1 MSQRIQPR
9 ELEIPEHNPFEND
22 LLGRKESIEILTH
35 LVGSFDGP
43 CVMAI
48 DAPWGHG
55 KTTFLK
61 IWDEYLRNKEFRTIE
76 FNAWETDY
84 SKDPF
89 VTLSSELV
97 AGFERYKDDS
107 TAKKIA
113 DHAKDISAIILP
125 HILSAAIPGPAG
137 NIIGS
142 YVENQITAYRKKQIS
157 VKEFTQTLQN
167 AVKQEYKNTNKPL
180 IIIIDELDRCRPS
193 YAIELLEVAKHV
205 FAVDHIVFVLA
216 VNRSQ
221 LSHSVKALYGNDFD
235 AYGYLKRFFDVDFRL
250 PDPSREKFID
260 KLLLDIQIESY
271 FRRTLDQYGRGEFQS
286 ARQILNQFF
295 DSPALDLRTIT
306 QAIHHLGVV
315 FASLPNEQKSFVVS
329 AVIALIIRTIESET
343 YYRFVRG
350 DADDVEVVDALFNK
364 PWTKGVQQEFNGCL
378 VEAMII
384 VGRKELSRNPRI
396 KYRNTE
402 SPLLTHYKN
411 LLKEGESHKE
421 FSHAKNVI
429 DWVQKLSGFG
439 INQVGFDYSVK
450 RIELL
455 SPAFIEQ
462 PEEVI

>member
-9 ELEIPEHNPFEND
+9 EIEIPEHNPFEND
-22 LLGRKESIEILTH
+22 LLERKESIEVLTH
-35 LVGSFDGP
+35 LIGSFDGP
-43 CVMAI
+43 CVIAV

-61 IWDEYLRNKEFRTIE
+61 IWDEYLRSREFRTIE

-113 DHAKDISAIILP
+113 DHAKDISAIFLP

-137 NIIGS
+137 NIIGA
-142 YVENQITAYRKKQIS
+142 YVGDRITAYRETQNS
-157 VKEFTQTLQN
+157 VKEFTQTLQD
-167 AVKQEYKNTNKPL
+167 AVIQEYKNTNKPL

-221 LSHSVKALYGNDFD
+221 LSHSVKALYGNKFD
-235 AYGYLKRFFDVDFRL
+235 AYGYLRRFFDVDFRL
-250 PDPSREKFID
+250 PDPSREKFIG
-260 KLLLDIQIESY
+260 KSLSDIRLESY
-271 FRRTLDQYGRGEFQS
+271 FERTGEHNVQGQFITP
-286 ARQILNQFF
+286 RKILSQFF

-306 QAIHHLGVV
+306 QAIHHLGIV
-315 FASLPNEQKSFVVS
+315 FASLRSDQRSFALS
-329 AVIALIIRTIESET
+329 AVVALIIRTIESET
-343 YYRFVRG
+343 YHRFIRG
-350 DADDVEVVDALFNK
+350 VADDVEVVDALFNK
-364 PWTKGVQQEFNGCL
+364 PWTKDLRQYHDGSL
-378 VEAMII
+378 IEATII
-384 VGRKELSRNPRI
+384 VGGVELSDNPFAEFENI
-396 KYRNTE
+396 D
-402 SPLLTHYKN
+402 SPLLTRYKN
-411 LLKEGESHKE
+411 ILDEGESHRD
-421 FSHAKNVI
+421 FNHAKNVI
-429 DWVQKLSGFG
+429 QRVQNFMAPGPSY
-439 INQVGFDYSVK
+439 VGFEYSVQ

-455 SPAFIEQ
+455 SPSLIE
-462 PEEVI
+462 

>member
-1 MSQRIQPR
+1 
-9 ELEIPEHNPFEND
+9 
-22 LLGRKESIEILTH
+22 
-35 LVGSFDGP
+35 
-43 CVMAI
+43 MAI

-61 IWDEYLRNKEFRTIE
+61 IWSEYLRKQEFRTIE

-113 DHAKDISAIILP
+113 DHAKNISAIILP

-137 NIIGS
+137 NAIGS
-142 YVENQITAYRKKQIS
+142 YVGDRITAYRETQNS
-157 VKEFTQTLQN
+157 VKEFTQTLQD
-167 AVKQEYKNTNKPL
+167 AVIQEYKNTKKPL

-235 AYGYLKRFFDVDFRL
+235 AYVYLRRFFDVDFRL
-250 PDPSREKFID
+250 PDPSREKFIG
-260 KLLLDIQIESY
+260 KSLSDIRLESY
-271 FRRTLDQYGRGEFQS
+271 FKRTGEHNVQGQFITP
-286 ARQILNQFF
+286 RKILSQFF

-306 QAIHHLGVV
+306 QAIHHLGIV
-315 FASLPNEQKSFVVS
+315 FASLRSDQRSFALS
-329 AVIALIIRTIESET
+329 AVVALIIRTIESET
-343 YYRFVRG
+343 YHRFIRG
-350 DADDVEVVDALFNK
+350 VADDVEVVDALFNK
-364 PWTKGVQQEFNGCL
+364 PWTKDLRQYHDGSLIEATIIIGGV
-378 VEAMII
+378 
-384 VGRKELSRNPRI
+384 ELSDNPFAEFENI
-396 KYRNTE
+396 D
-402 SPLLTHYKN
+402 SPLLTRYKN
-411 LLKEGESHKE
+411 ILDKGESHRD
-421 FSHAKNVI
+421 FNQANNVI
-429 DWVQKLSGFG
+429 QRVRKFIEPGPNYVGFG
-439 INQVGFDYSVK
+439 ISVQ

-455 SPAFIEQ
+455 SPTLIE
-462 PEEVI
+462 

>member
-9 ELEIPEHNPFEND
+9 IINISKDDPFAND
-22 LLGRKESIEILTH
+22 LLERRESIEVLTH
-35 LVGSFDGP
+35 LVGSFEGP

-61 IWDEYLRNKEFRTIE
+61 IWDEYLRSKEFRTIE

-113 DHAKDISAIILP
+113 DHAKEISAIILP
-125 HILSAAIPGPAG
+125 NFLSAAIPGPTG
-137 NIIGS
+137 NIIGA
-142 YVENQITAYRKKQIS
+142 YVENQITAYRKKQNS
-157 VKEFTQTLQN
+157 VKEFTQTLQD
-167 AVKQEYKNTNKPL
+167 AVKQEYKNKPL

-235 AYGYLKRFFDVDFRL
+235 AYGYLRRFFDVDFRL
-250 PDPSREKFID
+250 PDPSREKFIG
-260 KLLLDIQIESY
+260 KLLSDIRLESY
-271 FRRTLDQYGRGEFQS
+271 FERTREHNVQGQFLTLRK
-286 ARQILNQFF
+286 ILSQFF

-306 QAIHHLGVV
+306 QAIHHLGIV
-315 FASLPNEQKSFVVS
+315 FASLRSDQRSFALS
-329 AVIALIIRTIESET
+329 AVVALIIRTIESET
-343 YYRFVRG
+343 YHRFIRG
-350 DADDVEVVDALFNK
+350 FADDVEVVDALFNK
-364 PWTKGVQQEFNGCL
+364 PWTKGLRQYHEGSL
-378 VEAMII
+378 IEATII
-384 VGRKELSRNPRI
+384 VGGVELSDNPFAEFDNI
-396 KYRNTE
+396 D
-402 SPLLTHYKN
+402 SPLLTRYKN
-411 LLKEGESHKE
+411 LLDEGESHRD
-421 FSHAKNVI
+421 FNHANNVI
-429 DWVQKLSGFG
+429 HRVRKFIEPGPSYVGFG
-439 INQVGFDYSVK
+439 ISVQ

-455 SPAFIEQ
+455 SPTLIE
-462 PEEVI
+462 